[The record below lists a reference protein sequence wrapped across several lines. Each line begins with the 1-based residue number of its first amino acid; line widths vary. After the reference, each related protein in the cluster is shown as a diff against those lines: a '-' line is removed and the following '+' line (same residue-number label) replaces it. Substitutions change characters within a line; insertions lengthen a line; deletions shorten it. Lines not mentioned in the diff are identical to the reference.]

1 MILTMQSRSTITVP
15 QELRDKLGIG
25 PGDPLDAT
33 VEKGRLVLTP
43 VAVVPNTLRL
53 TEKGRKKE
61 AEADKSI
68 KEGRVKRFDS
78 AEELIK
84 DLNED

>member
-43 VAVVPNTLRL
+43 VAVVPKTLRL

-61 AEADKSI
+61 AEADRSI
-68 KEGRVKRFDS
+68 KDGKVKSFKNIED
-78 AEELIK
+78 LLK
-84 DLNED
+84 DLNEA

>member
-1 MILTMQSRSTITVP
+1 MILTLQSRSTITVP
-15 QELRDKLGIG
+15 HELREKLGIG
-25 PGDPLDAT
+25 PGDPLEAT

-43 VAVVPNTLRL
+43 VTVVPRTITL

-61 AEADKSI
+61 AEADRSI
-68 KEGRVKRFDS
+68 KEGRFKSFNS

-84 DLNED
+84 DLNRR

>member
-15 QELRDKLGIG
+15 HELRDKLGIG
-25 PGDPLDAT
+25 PGDPLEAT

-43 VAVVPNTLRL
+43 VAVVPKLLTL
-53 TEKGRKKE
+53 TKKGLKKE
-61 AEADKSI
+61 AEADRDI
-68 KEGRVKRFDS
+68 KEGRIKSFTSVKD
-78 AEELIK
+78 LLK

>member
-1 MILTMQSRSTITVP
+1 MILTLQSRSTITVP

-25 PGDPLDAT
+25 PGAPLDAT
-33 VEKGRLVLTP
+33 IEKGRLVLTP
-43 VAVVPNTLRL
+43 VAVVPKTLRL

-61 AEADKSI
+61 AEADKEI
-68 KEGRVKRFDS
+68 KAGKVRRFASVK
-78 AEELIK
+78 ELLK